1 MIKVNLIVDHTVRG
15 RRVSVKPTVSR
26 MGLVYTAVL
35 LVIGAGLGAYWYV
48 LNRQVNTL
56 TDTRDRLQ
64 SEDQRLKALKVKL
77 AQFEKMKQVRQSRI
91 DVIEKLKESQ
101 TGPVLLLNHVIQSI
115 PRDGQLWLSV
125 LSQKGE
131 RVTIAGFAL
140 HSDVIPDFMSNLSTS
155 NVFKSVELE
164 LIQED
169 KDAARF
175 SLVCMTTQKSPRG
188 ADHGNQNP

>member
-1 MIKVNLIVDHTVRG
+1 MIKVNLIVDHTARG

-26 MGLVYTAVL
+26 MGLVYTAAL
-35 LVIGAGLGAYWYV
+35 LVTAAGLGAYWYV

-56 TDTRDRLQ
+56 TATRDQLRA
-64 SEDQRLKALKVKL
+64 EDQRLKGLKAKL
-77 AQFEKMKQVRQSRI
+77 EQYEKMRQVRQSRI

-115 PRDGQLWLSV
+115 PRDGQMWLST

-131 RVTIAGFAL
+131 RVTISGFAL
-140 HSDVIPDFMSNLSTS
+140 HSDVIPDFMSNLATT

-188 ADHGNQNP
+188 ADHGNKHP

>member
-1 MIKVNLIVDHTVRG
+1 MIKVNLIVDHTGRG
-15 RRVSVKPTVSR
+15 RKISVKPTVSR
-26 MGLVYTAVL
+26 MGLAYTAAL
-35 LVIGAGLGAYWYV
+35 LVTAAGLGAYWYV

-56 TDTRDRLQ
+56 TASRDQLRA
-64 SEDQRLKALKVKL
+64 EDQRLKGLKAKL
-77 AQFEKMKQVRQSRI
+77 VQLEKMKQVRQSRI

-101 TGPVLLLNHVIQSI
+101 TGPVLLLNHVIESI
-115 PRDGQLWLSV
+115 PRDGQLWLSA

-140 HSDVIPDFMSNLSTS
+140 HSDVLPDFMSNLAAG

-164 LIQED
+164 LVQED

-175 SLVCMTTQKSPRG
+175 SLVCMTTQKRPNG
-188 ADHGNQNP
+188 ADHGTQNP